1 MTSYNNF
8 KAHISVMFYKF
19 LVLEKY
25 YLVRIFI
32 DFIFP
37 GSLCEEIDIL

>member
-1 MTSYNNF
+1 
-8 KAHISVMFYKF
+8 MFYKF

-37 GSLCEEIDIL
+37 GSLCEEIDILWNKVSYCEI